1 MDKGTYINLRAKELD
16 NLLVFKYL
24 RLIEELKVMEA
35 QVSSSDLDSED
46 KARLITLLEI
56 MEEKVFNEL
65 IATREESEGEET
77 LLASNE
83 AWVESG

>member
-65 IATREESEGEET
+65 IAAREESEEQA
-77 LLASNE
+77 LPASNE

>member
-1 MDKGTYINLRAKELD
+1 MNKDTYINLRAKELD
-16 NLLVFKYL
+16 DLLVFKYL

-65 IATREESEGEET
+65 IVAREENEEQA
-77 LLASNE
+77 LPASNE
-83 AWVESG
+83 ALEESS

>member
-16 NLLVFKYL
+16 DLLVFKYL

-35 QVSSSDLDSED
+35 QVGSSDLDSED

-65 IATREESEGEET
+65 IATREESGEQT

-83 AWVESG
+83 ALEESS

>member
-1 MDKGTYINLRAKELD
+1 MNKDTYINLRAKELD
-16 NLLVFKYL
+16 DLLVFKYL

-56 MEEKVFNEL
+56 MEEKVFNAL
-65 IATREESEGEET
+65 IVAREENEEQA
-77 LLASNE
+77 LPASNE
-83 AWVESG
+83 ALEESS

>member
-1 MDKGTYINLRAKELD
+1 MDKGAYINLRAKELD
-16 NLLVFKYL
+16 DLLIFKYI

-35 QVSSSDLDSED
+35 QVNSSDLDSED
-46 KARLITLLEI
+46 KAWLITLLEI

-65 IATREESEGEET
+65 IAAREEGEEQT

-83 AWVESG
+83 ALEESS

>member
-16 NLLVFKYL
+16 DLLVFKYL

-35 QVSSSDLDSED
+35 QVNSSDLDSED

-65 IATREESEGEET
+65 IAAREESGEQA
-77 LLASNE
+77 LPASNE
-83 AWVESG
+83 ALEESS